1 MDYPIIKRDIVD
13 FTSDTEVCNIGYN
26 EGTLKDG
33 RPYRIEVWSAFGIET
48 ATIFISTQ
56 DIEDKDV
63 KYLKKLIQ
71 DNKIIDIYDDR
82 LDVTRTVDY
91 EENELQN
98 DSTYYR
104 TMDEA
109 RVPMQS
115 APGDGRFGYPGSGL
129 IPQAEFR
136 AADGHGRPNRG

>member
-1 MDYPIIKRDIVD
+1 MDYPKIVRDVVD

-33 RPYRIEVWSAFGIET
+33 RPYRVEVWSAFEVET

-71 DNKIIDIYDDR
+71 DNKIVDIYDDR
-82 LDVTRTVDY
+82 IDVTRTVDY
-91 EENELQN
+91 EDNEFFSINIPLVDHDEEIN
-98 DSTYYR
+98 TLLVKLKDYY
-104 TMDEA
+104 E
-109 RVPMQS
+109 
-115 APGDGRFGYPGSGL
+115 
-129 IPQAEFR
+129 E
-136 AADGHGRPNRG
+136 

>member
-33 RPYRIEVWSAFGIET
+33 RPYRIEVWTAFEIET

-71 DNKIIDIYDDR
+71 DNKIVDIFDDR

-91 EENELQN
+91 EDNEFFSINIPLVDHDEEIN
-98 DSTYYR
+98 TLLVNLKDYY
-104 TMDEA
+104 E
-109 RVPMQS
+109 
-115 APGDGRFGYPGSGL
+115 
-129 IPQAEFR
+129 E
-136 AADGHGRPNRG
+136 

>member
-33 RPYRIEVWSAFGIET
+33 RPYRIEVWSAFEIET

-56 DIEDKDV
+56 DIEDKGV

-82 LDVTRTVDY
+82 LDVTKTVDY
-91 EENELQN
+91 EENEFFSINIPLVDHDEEIN
-98 DSTYYR
+98 TLLVNLKDYY
-104 TMDEA
+104 E
-109 RVPMQS
+109 
-115 APGDGRFGYPGSGL
+115 
-129 IPQAEFR
+129 E
-136 AADGHGRPNRG
+136 

>member
-33 RPYRIEVWSAFGIET
+33 RPYRIEVWSAFEIET

-71 DNKIIDIYDDR
+71 DNKIVDIYDDR

-91 EENELQN
+91 EENEFFSINIPLVDHDEEIN
-98 DSTYYR
+98 TLLVNLKDYY
-104 TMDEA
+104 E
-109 RVPMQS
+109 
-115 APGDGRFGYPGSGL
+115 
-129 IPQAEFR
+129 E
-136 AADGHGRPNRG
+136 

>member
-33 RPYRIEVWSAFGIET
+33 RPYRIEVWSAFEIET

-91 EENELQN
+91 EENEFFSINIPLVDHDEEIN
-98 DSTYYR
+98 TLLVNLKDYY
-104 TMDEA
+104 E
-109 RVPMQS
+109 
-115 APGDGRFGYPGSGL
+115 
-129 IPQAEFR
+129 E
-136 AADGHGRPNRG
+136 

>member
-33 RPYRIEVWSAFGIET
+33 RPYRIEVWSAFEIET

-63 KYLKKLIQ
+63 KYLKKLIK

-91 EENELQN
+91 EENEFFSINIPLVDHDEEIN
-98 DSTYYR
+98 TLLVNLKDYY
-104 TMDEA
+104 E
-109 RVPMQS
+109 
-115 APGDGRFGYPGSGL
+115 
-129 IPQAEFR
+129 E
-136 AADGHGRPNRG
+136 

>member
-33 RPYRIEVWSAFGIET
+33 RPYRIEGWSAFEIET

-91 EENELQN
+91 EENEFFSINIPLVDHDEEIN
-98 DSTYYR
+98 TLLVNLKDYY
-104 TMDEA
+104 E
-109 RVPMQS
+109 
-115 APGDGRFGYPGSGL
+115 
-129 IPQAEFR
+129 E
-136 AADGHGRPNRG
+136 

>member
-1 MDYPIIKRDIVD
+1 MEYPQIVRDVVD
-13 FTSDTEVCNIGYN
+13 FTSDTEVCNIGYH
-26 EGTLKDG
+26 EGKLSDG
-33 RPYRIEVWSAFGIET
+33 RPYRVEVWSAFEIET

-91 EENELQN
+91 EDNEFYSINIPLIDHDEEIN
-98 DSTYYR
+98 TLLVNLKDYY
-104 TMDEA
+104 E
-109 RVPMQS
+109 
-115 APGDGRFGYPGSGL
+115 
-129 IPQAEFR
+129 E
-136 AADGHGRPNRG
+136 

>member
-33 RPYRIEVWSAFGIET
+33 RPYRIEVWSAFEIET

-91 EENELQN
+91 EGNEFFSINIPLVDHDEEIN
-98 DSTYYR
+98 TLLVNLKDYY
-104 TMDEA
+104 E
-109 RVPMQS
+109 
-115 APGDGRFGYPGSGL
+115 
-129 IPQAEFR
+129 E
-136 AADGHGRPNRG
+136 